1 MDESQGLVNGYVT
14 KVRQAACRVKRGS
27 SLDEVK
33 SELETVIAEAHEH
46 ISIWVNG
53 TPENNWKQ
61 FIAQIKF
68 ATNFGGDERL
78 SEALL
83 LAVELAQDL
92 PIPSQKSK

>member
-14 KVRQAACRVKRGS
+14 KVRQAACRVQRGS

-46 ISIWVNG
+46 IAIWVNG
-53 TPENNWKQ
+53 TPENNWKH
-61 FIAQIKF
+61 FIGQIRF
-68 ATNFGGDERL
+68 ASNFGGDERV

-83 LAVELAQDL
+83 LAVGLAQDL
-92 PIPSQKSK
+92 PIPCKKSK